1 MEGLWFP
8 VFNSQIV
15 RVSSAR
21 RSDHAAA
28 FRPACLETPPD
39 VGGISDQAAILHAAI
54 LDNSGHAIIATDTDG
69 LISVFNRA
77 AERMLGYSASDVIGK
92 LTPAPF
98 HKAEEVAE
106 RARLFAAEIGI
117 PLEPGFEVF
126 VAKARLNL
134 PNDHEWTY
142 IRKDGSTLRVLLSV
156 TALRNGSGELFG
168 FLGMV
173 VDVSENT
180 AYRSVLEER
189 EVQYRQLFQEN
200 PNAMLVYDMD
210 STHIL
215 AANEA
220 LLEMYGYQAG
230 ELTGVLLSDLWV
242 ADDRARLNEMIEA
255 LADDSNP
262 AILNRRW
269 RTQHRD
275 GHEIVVETKSRE
287 QTLGE
292 YRARLVLVQEVTDK
306 VLTEKKVA
314 DQGRFLS
321 SLLDAL
327 PVPVFYKDRA
337 GRYLG
342 GNPAYFALIG
352 VTPETYIGKTVEDI
366 SPPELAKTYRAADEG
381 VFAEPDVVQIYESQV
396 RSANGDLRDVVFHK
410 AAFRDHQGS
419 VAGLIGIL
427 HDITQQRRVDK
438 ALRESEARLLQVLHN
453 SPLPIFVVDQGQ
465 RVVLWNGACERVI
478 GIPAA
483 EILGT
488 CDAWRAF
495 YPERR
500 PVLANLI
507 VEGGDEGVVRGY
519 YGSSC
524 RRSPLNPDA
533 FESEGFFPKM
543 GDGSGR
549 WLYFSASPLRNAE
562 GDVIGAIETLVD
574 ISERKRA
581 EAEARQLTD
590 ELEARV
596 ELRTQELER
605 ANEELR
611 MAMSQLVQAEKL
623 ASLGTLVAGV
633 AHELNTPL
641 GNVRTVAST
650 LQGRV
655 ATFARAVAENTLRR
669 SMLDEFLASSL
680 EASELIDRNAQ
691 RASDLIADFKQ
702 VAVDQTS
709 TRRRQFDLS
718 QVVHEIYAT
727 MRPRLRHSP
736 HRLLLDI
743 PPDIGMDSFPG
754 PLEQVLLNF
763 FNNSLMHAFDDDISG
778 TISIKAR
785 QSGMRVDVDYSDN
798 GCGMNAET
806 VARAFDPF
814 FTTRLGNGGSGLG
827 LYIVFNLVTA
837 VLGGEIRMQ
846 SEPGKGTTFHLRLPL
861 VAPNQSVV
869 EEPYR

>member
-1 MEGLWFP
+1 M
-8 VFNSQIV
+8 
-15 RVSSAR
+15 
-21 RSDHAAA
+21 AA
-28 FRPACLETPPD
+28 P
-39 VGGISDQAAILHAAI
+39 SDQAASLHAAI
-54 LDNSGHAIIATDTDG
+54 LEYAGHAIIATDAAG
-69 LISVFNRA
+69 LITVFNRA
-77 AERMLGYSASDVIGK
+77 AEKMLGYAAEDVIGK
-92 LTPAPF
+92 LTPESF
-98 HKAEEVAE
+98 HKTAEVAE
-106 RARLFAAEIGI
+106 RARLFAAETGL
-117 PLEPGFEVF
+117 PVVPGFEVF

-142 IRKDGSTLRVLLSV
+142 VRRDGSTVRVLLSV
-156 TALRNGSGELFG
+156 SALRDDSGAIFG

-173 VDVSENT
+173 VDVSKNT
-180 AYRSVLEER
+180 AYRAELEER
-189 EVQYRQLFQEN
+189 EAQYRQLFQEN
-200 PNAMLVYDMD
+200 PNAMLVYDLD
-210 STHIL
+210 STCIL

-230 ELTGVLLSDLWV
+230 ELTGKQLSDLWIIEE
-242 ADDRARLNEMIEA
+242 RSRLNELIGSI
-255 LADDSNP
+255 ADDSSP
-262 AILNRRW
+262 SSLHRRW
-269 RTQHRD
+269 RTRRRD
-275 GHEIVVETKSRE
+275 GREIVVETTSRA
-287 QTLGE
+287 QTLNE
-292 YRARLVLVQEVTDK
+292 YRARLVLFQEVTDK

-342 GNPAYFALIG
+342 GNPAHFSLIG
-352 VTPETYIGKTVEDI
+352 VAPEDYVGKTVEDI
-366 SPPELAKTYRAADEG
+366 AAPELAQIYRAGDER
-381 VFAEPDVVQIYESQV
+381 VFADPDVVQVYESQV
-396 RSANGDLRDVVFHK
+396 RAASGEMRDVVFHK
-410 AAFRDHQGS
+410 AAFRDHQGA

-427 HDITQQRRVDK
+427 HDVTQQRRVDK

-453 SPLPIFVVDQGQ
+453 SPLPIFVVDQAQ
-465 RVVLWNGACERVI
+465 HVVLWNSACERVI

-483 EILGT
+483 DILGT
-488 CDAWRAF
+488 PDAWRAF

-507 VEGGDEGVVRGY
+507 VDGGDEGVVRGY
-519 YGSSC
+519 YGAAC

-533 FESEGFFPKM
+533 FESEGFFPHM
-543 GDGSGR
+543 GDGAGR

-562 GDVIGAIETLVD
+562 GEVIGAIETLVD

-596 ELRTQELER
+596 ALRTQELAH

-650 LQGRV
+650 LHGRV
-655 ATFARAVAENTLRR
+655 ATFAKAVAENTLRR
-669 SMLDEFLASSL
+669 SVLDEFLASSL
-680 EASELIDRNAQ
+680 EASALIDRNAQ
-691 RASDLIADFKQ
+691 RASDLITDFKQ

-743 PPDIGMDSFPG
+743 PSDIAMDSFPG

-763 FNNSLMHAFDDDISG
+763 FNNSLMHAFDDEMSG

-785 QSGMRVDVDYSDN
+785 QSGMRVDIEYSDN
-798 GCGMNAET
+798 GSGMNAET

-837 VLGGEIRMQ
+837 VLGGEIRMA
-846 SEPGKGTTFHLRLPL
+846 SEPGKGTTFYLRLPL
-861 VAPNQSVV
+861 LAPKQSAV
-869 EEPYR
+869 EETYP

>member
-1 MEGLWFP
+1 M
-8 VFNSQIV
+8 
-15 RVSSAR
+15 
-21 RSDHAAA
+21 AA
-28 FRPACLETPPD
+28 LPD
-39 VGGISDQAAILHAAI
+39 VGGISDRAAILHAAI

-69 LISVFNRA
+69 VISVFNRA
-77 AERMLGYSASDVIGK
+77 AEKMLGYAAADVIGK
-92 LTPAPF
+92 LTPEPF
-98 HKAEEVAE
+98 HKAAEVAE

-117 PLEPGFEVF
+117 PIAPGFEVF

-156 TALRNGSGELFG
+156 TALRNDTGTIFG

-180 AYRSVLEER
+180 AYRAVLAER

-200 PNAMLVYDMD
+200 PNAMLVYDLD

-242 ADDRARLNEMIEA
+242 TEDRPRLHEMIRA

-262 AILNRRW
+262 ATLNKRW
-269 RTQHRD
+269 RTRHRD
-275 GHEIVVETKSRE
+275 GHELIVETVSRA

-292 YRARLVLVQEVTDK
+292 YRARLVLLHEVTDK

-314 DQGRFLS
+314 DQGRFLR

-342 GNPAYFALIG
+342 GNPAYFSLIG
-352 VTPETYIGKTVEDI
+352 VAPEACLGKTVEDI
-366 SPPELAKTYRAADEG
+366 SPPKLAKTYRAADEG
-381 VFAEPDVVQIYESQV
+381 VFAEPDVIQVYESQV
-396 RSANGDLRDVVFHK
+396 RSANGEMRDVVFHK
-410 AAFRDHQGS
+410 AAFRDHQGA

-427 HDITQQRRVDK
+427 HDITPQRRVDK
-438 ALRESEARLLQVLHN
+438 ALRESEARLLQVLNN
-453 SPLPIFVVDQGQ
+453 SPLPIFVVDQNQ
-465 RVVLWNGACERVI
+465 CVVLWNGACERVI
-478 GIPAA
+478 GIPAS

-488 CDAWRAF
+488 SDAWRAF

-500 PVLANLI
+500 PVMANLI

-519 YGSSC
+519 YGGSC

-533 FESEGFFPKM
+533 FESEGFFPNM
-543 GDGSGR
+543 GSGEGR

-562 GDVIGAIETLVD
+562 GEVIGAIETLVD

-596 ELRTQELER
+596 EQRTQELAR
-605 ANEELR
+605 TNEELR

-650 LQGRV
+650 LHGRV
-655 ATFARAVAENTLRR
+655 ATFAKAVAENALRR

-727 MRPRLRHSP
+727 MRPRLKHSP

-763 FNNSLMHAFDDDISG
+763 FNNSLMHAFDDDIAG

-785 QSGMRVDVDYSDN
+785 QSGMRVDLEYSDN

-837 VLGGEIRMQ
+837 VLGGEIRMA

-861 VAPNQSVV
+861 VAPNQSTV